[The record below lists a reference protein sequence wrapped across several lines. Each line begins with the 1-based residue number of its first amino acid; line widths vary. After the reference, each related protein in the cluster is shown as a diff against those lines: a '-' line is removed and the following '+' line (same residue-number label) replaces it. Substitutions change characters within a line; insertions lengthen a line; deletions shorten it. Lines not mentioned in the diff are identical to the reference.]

1 MSRSSLIDKLEKD
14 PRYAGQLAAAREPQ
28 AKKPSKYKAEPVVVK
43 GGDPSEWPE
52 DLRVREFPNDK
63 AGQETPAGPA
73 AAPGADAG
81 EHPEARRSSLEMRG

>member
-1 MSRSSLIDKLEKD
+1 MTRSSIAEALMKN
-14 PRYAGQLAAAREPQ
+14 PRYAEQIRAATAEGIRAAAKRN
-28 AKKPSKYKAEPVVVK
+28 KYKAEPVVVK

-81 EHPEARRSSLEMRG
+81 NHPRARPETR